1 MFFILKKMRKLKA
14 EFEDL
19 FQYTSFI
26 LLKEK
31 LGKNNHTTIFLL
43 FCKI

>member
-1 MFFILKKMRKLKA
+1 MRKPKV

-26 LLKEK
+26 LLIEK
-31 LGKNNHTTIFLL
+31 LEIL
-43 FCKI
+43 FQYTSCDSWIQQK

>member
-1 MFFILKKMRKLKA
+1 MRKLKV

-26 LLKEK
+26 LLIEK
-31 LGKNNHTTIFLL
+31 LEIYFIL
-43 FCKI
+43 FNF